1 MIQTQ
6 TPRIVGASAALTL
19 LASILTPAL
28 VVAQNSAPGEV
39 ENITVYGQAL
49 SIQRALDA
57 KRQSDQILDAVAQ
70 DDIGRLPDLNTAQ
83 AVLRVPGIAIQN
95 DQGEARFPILRG
107 LNATYNRTTVDGF
120 IIASPERGGSARA
133 VPLDLIPAFLLSRI
147 DVQKSIT
154 PDRDHNAIGGTIN
167 LVTRSAFQSEEP
179 FLIGGLFLGSHEQS
193 GDGTTLSD
201 GQDIL
206 PWRANF
212 AAGGTFGPDKQFGA
226 VLGVDYSIRNFEI
239 PQVEVDDADYTEFDA
254 AGNNVGLGNGNGFV
268 VPTNQRIFFYNN
280 VRERI
285 GVTGR
290 LEWQPSEFLYM
301 DLAGYVNEYN
311 DDERRDEQIYEL
323 GTSGSSA
330 EPAVIRN
337 QTATSGITD
346 SGFTSIGIGRFVL
359 DREINSVRAG
369 LDWTMTPGVRLEA
382 GAAFT
387 DAALSNPEVT
397 EAFRTDSNLGA
408 RYDTSQFYNTVT
420 PLDPE
425 TFYDLGNYAHVNRGV
440 LDRVTD
446 EETIELR
453 ADLTFDELFSER
465 FTLKIGALYRD
476 LDKSEGFNFRRF
488 LAPDGSNYTLADVA
502 DPGLAD
508 VTWQG
513 GYRFENRID
522 LDATD
527 AFFGQGGFDQ
537 VLNTDNGSDATETV
551 GALYAMARYAG
562 DTWSVVG
569 GLRFEDTDW
578 DGAPLGGEQISGD
591 YNDVL
596 PSINMRFDLTDD
608 IVFRAAASQ
617 TLGRPNLSD
626 LTRGLNINTVDNEI
640 SRSNPD
646 LDPRRSNNFDL
657 SLEWYIPNGILA
669 AGLFYKD
676 IEDEIFFL
684 TTPGPITIDGVTYD
698 AVSQPENA
706 TDAEIVGLEAQYQ
719 QTLSFLPEPFDGFGF
734 IANTTILDTEYVIPV
749 GDGTTRETGFFQ
761 QPDFVANLTVFYVSE
776 AFEVRASYNYT
787 DDFLDTIAPA
797 DPNRDEYWEARS
809 QIDMQARFNVTDQIT
824 LIGEVQNLTDQGRRE
839 LTGPGARYLQEDAL
853 FGRTFWIGATWS
865 PNTRN

>member
-1 MIQTQ
+1 MNRRSSTGGRIAAAVSAFMAANAFAQTGDGE
-6 TPRIVGASAALTL
+6 PVDN
-19 LASILTPAL
+19 
-28 VVAQNSAPGEV
+28 VV
-39 ENITVYGQAL
+39 VYGQAL
-49 SIQRALDA
+49 SIERALDA
-57 KRQSDQILDAVAQ
+57 KRQSDRIMDAVAQ

-120 IIASPERGGSARA
+120 IIASPERGGNARA

-147 DVQKSIT
+147 DVQKSIS
-154 PDRDHNAIGGTIN
+154 PDLDHNAIGGTIN
-167 LVTRSAFQSEEP
+167 LVTRSAFESDEP
-179 FLIGGLFLGSHEQS
+179 FIIGGLFVGNHEQS
-193 GDGTTLSD
+193 GDGTTLND
-201 GQDIL
+201 GREVL

-212 AAGGTFGPDKQFGA
+212 AAGGTFGADGQFGA

-280 VRERI
+280 VRERL

-290 LEWQPSEFLYM
+290 LEWQPSESFYW
-301 DLAGYVNEYN
+301 DVAAYINEYN

-323 GTSGSSA
+323 GTSGSSSQ
-330 EPAVIRN
+330 PAVIRD

-346 SGFTSIGIGRFVL
+346 TGYNSVGIGRFVL
-359 DREINSVRAG
+359 DREINSVRTG
-369 LDWTMTPGVRLEA
+369 IDWSIAPTVRLEA

-397 EAFRTDSNLGA
+397 EAFRTDTDFGA
-408 RYDTSQFYNTVT
+408 RYDTSQFFNTVA

-425 TFYDLGNYAHVNRGV
+425 AFFDVQNYAHVNRGQ
-440 LDRVTD
+440 LDRFTD
-446 EETIELR
+446 EETAEFR
-453 ADLTFDELFSER
+453 ADLTLDELFSDR
-465 FTLKIGALYRD
+465 LTVKLGGLYRD

-488 LAPDGSNYTLADVA
+488 VAPAGSGYTLADVA
-502 DPGLAD
+502 DPGLSD

-527 AFFGQGGFDQ
+527 AFFGQGGCGE
-537 VLNTDNGSDATETV
+537 VLNIDRGADASETV
-551 GALYAMARYAG
+551 GALYVMARYAG
-562 DTWSVVG
+562 DRWSVG
-569 GLRFEDTDW
+569 GGFRLEDTEW
-578 DGAPLGGEQISGD
+578 DGQPLNGETVSGS
-591 YNDVL
+591 YSDVL
-596 PSINMRFDLTDD
+596 PSINVRFDLAEDV
-608 IVFRAAASQ
+608 VFRAAASQ

-626 LTRGLNINTVDNEI
+626 LTRGITINTADNEI

-646 LDPRRSNNFDL
+646 LDPRRSNNLDL

-669 AGLFYKD
+669 AGVFYKD
-676 IEDEIFFL
+676 IQDEIFFL
-684 TTPGPITIDGVTYD
+684 TTPGPIEVDGVVYD
-698 AVSQPENA
+698 SLSQPENA
-706 TDAEIVGLEAQYQ
+706 TDAEIRGVELQYQ
-719 QTLSFLPEPFDGFGF
+719 QTLSFLPDPFDGFGL
-734 IANTTILDTEYVIPV
+734 IANTTILDTEYVAPV

-761 QPDFVANLTVFYVSE
+761 QPDLVANLTVFYASD
-776 AFEVRASYNYT
+776 AFEIRASYNYT
-787 DDFLDTIAPA
+787 DEFLDSISPA

-809 QIDMQARFNVTDQIT
+809 QVDMQARFNVTDRIT

-839 LTGPGARYLQEDAL
+839 LTGPGARFLQEDAM

-865 PNTRN
+865 PNSGG